1 MTLSEV
7 INLVEKHSPMVR
19 FEDLKVLI
27 ELLNYTKPKSILEL
41 GTGAGGWILAINEA
55 LEHDVSFIG
64 YENFKWDN
72 IGQQFTDIKQLE
84 TQLQIVSNNN
94 KILLKDSDVTTLDN
108 LEFCNNL
115 FDVVRLDCLE
125 ESNDIN
131 KLFYKI
137 FPYTSDNCIF
147 LVDDIVPNNC
157 PNRFLTYMDKV
168 SDGVL
173 KPIWFGN
180 KEGAWCKSTY
190 NHNPLIDD
198 IILNIKDDILYS
210 DDLIHWYNLQERY
223 IQTRGSLR

>member
-1 MTLSEV
+1 LNLSTV
-7 INLVEKHSPMVR
+7 INLVEKYSPMVR
-19 FEDLKVLI
+19 FEDLKVII
-27 ELLNYTKPKSILEL
+27 ELLTYTKPKSILEL
-41 GTGAGGWILAINEA
+41 GTGVGGWILAINEA
-55 LEHDVSFIG
+55 LDDDISFIG
-64 YENFKWDN
+64 YENFKWDK

-84 TQLQIVSNNN
+84 TQLRLVSINN
-94 KILLKDSDVTTLDN
+94 KIILKDSDVTKLDN
-108 LEFCNNL
+108 LEFQNNL

-157 PNRFLTYMDKV
+157 PNRFLTYMSKA
-168 SDGVL
+168 SDGL
-173 KPIWFGN
+173 IKPMWFGN

-190 NHNPLIDD
+190 NHNPLMDSV
-198 IILNIKDDILYS
+198 ILNIKDDISYS
-210 DDLIHWYNLQERY
+210 DSLIHWYNLQERY